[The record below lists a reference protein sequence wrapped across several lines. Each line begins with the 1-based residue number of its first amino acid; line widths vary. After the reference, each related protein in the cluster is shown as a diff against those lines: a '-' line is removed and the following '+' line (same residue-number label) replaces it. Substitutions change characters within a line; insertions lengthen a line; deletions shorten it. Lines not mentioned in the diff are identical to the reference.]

1 MIEFVIIPLPPSLNK
16 MLLMNH
22 HARTR
27 LKANI
32 RKQIWAQ
39 VAGQKVSTTYYKDF
53 PLQKVIIH
61 AHRYA
66 VRRLDGFDNYR
77 ASLKWVV
84 DALTTRHNG
93 LGIIQD
99 DDDNVLKVGNI
110 TQVKVAHINQERLEF
125 FIEPQSQ
132 DGTRQ

>member
-1 MIEFVIIPLPPSLNK
+1 MIRFEIIPPPPSLNK

-22 HARTR
+22 YARTR

-39 VAGQKVSTTYYKDF
+39 VAGQKVDYILPMKQVT
-53 PLQKVIIH
+53 IH

-84 DALTTRHNG
+84 DALTTKHNG

-110 TQVKVAHINQERLEF
+110 TQVQVAHINQERLEF

-132 DGTRQ
+132 DRTRQ

>member
-1 MIEFVIIPLPPSLNK
+1 MIRFEIIPPPPSLNK

-39 VAGQKVSTTYYKDF
+39 VASQKVANTYYKDF
-53 PLQKVIIH
+53 PMQQVIIH

-84 DALTTRHNG
+84 DALTTKHNG

-99 DDDNVLKVGNI
+99 DDDNVLTVGNI
-110 TQVKVAHINQERLEF
+110 SQVRVAHINQERLEF
-125 FIEPQSQ
+125 FIEPQQ
-132 DGTRQ
+132 EEIAK